1 MNFDRTKTMEALRK
15 VVLRMRY
22 LLEVMRVCVRW
33 YAAYPLSFRSIE
45 EMMTERGVFVDH
57 SSLHRWSIKKLPVLA
72 VAFRRRKLPV
82 GNSWRMD

>member
-33 YAAYPLSFRSIE
+33 YAAYP
-45 EMMTERGVFVDH
+45 
-57 SSLHRWSIKKLPVLA
+57 
-72 VAFRRRKLPV
+72 
-82 GNSWRMD
+82 